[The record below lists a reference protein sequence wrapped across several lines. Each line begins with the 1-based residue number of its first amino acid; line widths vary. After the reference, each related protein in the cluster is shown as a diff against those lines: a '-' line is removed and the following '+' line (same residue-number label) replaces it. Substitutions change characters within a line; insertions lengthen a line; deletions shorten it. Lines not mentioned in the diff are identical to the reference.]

1 MKSGRARGT
10 REETGKSGDGGEEGE
25 LACAKITHKFSFPPR
40 KFQNTAER
48 ENRRRKRA
56 ADQKVTTA
64 FQVKTAGRGHV
75 EFIYLFKNRF
85 RNSFPLHTSNVFYHW
100 TSNFNVSAR
109 IRTQYF
115 NSRLVYI

>member
-25 LACAKITHKFSFPPR
+25 LAKITHKFSFPPR

-64 FQVKTAGRGHV
+64 CQVKTAGRGHV

-85 RNSFPLHTSNVFYHW
+85 RNSFPLHKSNVFYHW
-100 TSNFNVSAR
+100 TSNFNVSGR

>member
-25 LACAKITHKFSFPPR
+25 LAKITH

-48 ENRRRKRA
+48 ENRRCKRA

-64 FQVKTAGRGHV
+64 CQVKTAGRGHV

-85 RNSFPLHTSNVFYHW
+85 RNSFPLHKSNVFYHW